1 MRLAARRNV
10 QDRVAPATPHRVA
23 AGLIPSSFASTV
35 ARHVRVPNSGNL
47 GRGVGHFL
55 RPLTLPYELGRATVE
70 SPGAVAKSSLR
81 TGVES
86 ITGIPQAAKQ
96 IVSDVQQHGLAK
108 GVGHSLA
115 AIAKD
120 YERRYGPILTDPARF
135 RQQVKSDYGLTPFV
149 FDASVLGGGAGR
161 VAGALARSGPAGRAA
176 AALTRLADRHPSAA
190 RPAAAA
196 RLLHG
201 ASKGERPALRYSAG
215 ERGVRSQEVSRNLF
229 KAVGQRGLDR
239 SRRRAFEKQAGRA
252 GVRVDRRTNRLI
264 GTETGGGRFTAL
276 RPGPGEVV
284 PKTTGVAG
292 RSLRELPGLEKF
304 TGRAPREIGG
314 RQSVTRVRLLPARAA
329 ALEKINRRIEKLSP
343 EEGNALK
350 YMLQLGVKP
359 DEAGLRQLTRRLA
372 QMQEGRARKGIE
384 RVTPVLADTNDEVR
398 LLRAITQEPERYLT
412 PKAREIANELR
423 DLQLKHAARDPGLA
437 TDQELIRRVTPQ
449 GALLGVTR
457 GPDVEHFRGVL
468 RKLEAKTQTPGLAAH
483 ADEIASLPPAER
495 AAAARKLKKAA
506 KKDRKAAERD
516 VASTLRTVAVE
527 REKLQTREKLGPD
540 AGNPVFNAHQFAQAE
555 ARMEHAKHAAAAADD
570 ALKGARQSEQALRRS
585 SRRRARRSTCGSR
598 TPRRSPRRSTPPLRT
613 RGWRTRPT
621 GRRAPGRRTARRSRR
636 PAGG

>member
-1 MRLAARRNV
+1 MPAIGGGAGKSAQGERRARRRPSRPRPRPAPRPRARPV
-10 QDRVAPATPHRVA
+10 YRPPPRPQGPYSHRRAPSHARTAPRPSHPRAPRPRYSPRHRAPAFGPISRQPNFGVQRTHQARKTRKALSKLPAHPAIPRFPVLPPSYTTRQRTIIQHAYRTGARRA
-23 AGLIPSSFASTV
+23 AAVRSINELYLLGNLQQRHNMRAGRARCRLEPADASRGSPQRPGSRG
-35 ARHVRVPNSGNL
+35 ARDAASGGGGPDPVVVREHGAQHVRVPNSGNL

-292 RSLRELPGLEKF
+292 RSLRALPGLEKF

-314 RQSVTRVRLLPARAA
+314 RQSVTRAELLPARAA

-372 QMQEGRARKGIE
+372 QMQEAGRAR
-384 RVTPVLADTNDEVR
+384 
-398 LLRAITQEPERYLT
+398 
-412 PKAREIANELR
+412 
-423 DLQLKHAARDPGLA
+423 
-437 TDQELIRRVTPQ
+437 
-449 GALLGVTR
+449 
-457 GPDVEHFRGVL
+457 
-468 RKLEAKTQTPGLAAH
+468 
-483 ADEIASLPPAER
+483 AS
-495 AAAARKLKKAA
+495 
-506 KKDRKAAERD
+506 
-516 VASTLRTVAVE
+516 S
-527 REKLQTREKLGPD
+527 G
-540 AGNPVFNAHQFAQAE
+540 
-555 ARMEHAKHAAAAADD
+555 
-570 ALKGARQSEQALRRS
+570 
-585 SRRRARRSTCGSR
+585 SRRCSPTR
-598 TPRRSPRRSTPPLRT
+598 TTRLGCSGRSPKSRSVT
-613 RGWRTRPT
+613 
-621 GRRAPGRRTARRSRR
+621 
-636 PAGG
+636 